1 MKSFIGM
8 KRVLYSDSKT
18 FVTDFGIKTRQ
29 KMFKHLQTVL
39 RPPLEKQKKIVVEHF
54 PSLQEGEAYIF
65 ASNHWFLEDFMIT
78 LATVD
83 RDVFTLFGSTDQ
95 IEHSQASTFPIWL
108 SGMVYVDRT
117 NKEKRHDGI
126 AKMSRLLKSGASV
139 LVFPEGMY
147 NNSENLLCL
156 KMFSSPYTLNQETGA
171 KVVPVAVYTLPEL
184 DTFYINYG
192 EPMDFT
198 GMERKEAMELLR
210 DTIATMHYEHIEK
223 YGGLLKRS
231 ELDGRDIHM
240 DFMLQRRQ
248 EYLKMHWTRDVWDE
262 ELMEYKDKNI
272 TEATDVREELSKVK
286 VTARNA
292 HILAPIL
299 VRHQEDI
306 IYDFKQFMKDTWDKT
321 LL

>member
-1 MKSFIGM
+1 MKPFIGM

-29 KMFKHLQTVL
+29 KMFKHLQAVL

-54 PSLQEGEAYIF
+54 PSLQTGEAYIF

-95 IEHSQASTFPIWL
+95 IEHSPASTFPIWL

-117 NKEKRHDGI
+117 NKEKRLDGI
-126 AKMSRLLKSGASV
+126 EKMSRLLKSGASV

-171 KVVPVAVYTLPEL
+171 KVVPIAVYTLPEL

-262 ELMEYKDKNI
+262 ELMEYKDRNI
-272 TEATDVREELSKVK
+272 TEAKDVREELSKVK
-286 VTARNA
+286 VSSRNA
-292 HILAPIL
+292 HILAPTL
-299 VRHQEDI
+299 ARHKEDI
-306 IYDFKQFMKDTWDKT
+306 KYDFKQFMKNTWDKT
-321 LL
+321 LI